1 MDEQEKGQDKTE
13 RQSEREREE
22 GSNQKKISLP
32 EVIIMV
38 TLSGVGDLFGIISG
52 FSIPIPVIGQALIFF
67 SLGVAITIFLIIQ
80 GWLIM
85 RKVNS
90 WAFAIGSLGDII
102 TGGSFPLQT
111 PALLITIYTANNPK
125 SVIGKAAE
133 LAKGKA
139 GAAVGAGKTTGAAA
153 PAQAE

>member
-13 RQSEREREE
+13 RQPEREREE

-38 TLSGVGDLFGIISG
+38 TLSGVGDLFGIVSG
-52 FSIPIPVIGQALIFF
+52 LSIPIPVLGEILIAF
-67 SLGVAITIFLIIQ
+67 SFGTAIIIFLIIQ

-90 WAFAIGSLGDII
+90 WWFAIGSLADII

-111 PALLITIYTANNPK
+111 PALLVTIYTANNPK
-125 SVIGKAAE
+125 SIVGKAAE
-133 LAKGKA
+133 ATKGKIP
-139 GAAVGAGKTTGAAA
+139 AV
-153 PAQAE
+153 